1 MVYFGYSH
9 VRNILIEKCGK
20 KKQWMLGKVVYLLE
34 FIKKIQIKFKDNPYY
49 DQFIISKQIN
59 R

>member
-1 MVYFGYSH
+1 MVYSSYSH

>member
-20 KKQWMLGKVVYLLE
+20 KTMNVGKSSLFVGVY
-34 FIKKIQIKFKDNPYY
+34 KKN
-49 DQFIISKQIN
+49 SN
-59 R
+59 